1 MALLGCAFRV
11 SSAAPC
17 LLLLFRPQ
25 FSIKFCSF
33 FGKVLPAL
41 GGKHTFAS
49 CFDVRSSKKCPWALP
64 FRRKSAILDL
74 QFARGSLRDPLQ
86 KSQLPFWG
94 YLSHLKICKIH
105 WKNVYFLLM
114 ASLGKL
120 RLALFALFAH
130 ILNDFFTSSDCFG
143 LICVKKCRLPSIS
156 SPACPDFVPCL
167 PSVSS
172 PARPRFRP
180 LAVADLALHV
190 FFRKPAT
197 VSRAKIEGRRC
208 ALPRGPSMN

>member
-1 MALLGCAFRV
+1 MARLGCAFRV
-11 SSAAPC
+11 SSAAPF
-17 LLLLFRPQ
+17 LLILLRPQ
-25 FSIKFCSF
+25 FSAKFCSF

-120 RLALFALFAH
+120 RLALFPLFAW
-130 ILNDFFTSSDCFG
+130 ILNDFFTNLDCFG
-143 LICVKKCRLPSIS
+143 HLFVKNAARL
-156 SPACPDFVPCL
+156 
-167 PSVSS
+167 
-172 PARPRFRP
+172 RFRP
-180 LAVADLALHV
+180 LPALAFV
-190 FFRKPAT
+190 PCPPS
-197 VSRAKIEGRRC
+197 VSC
-208 ALPRGPSMN
+208 SV